1 MNPPEPAMPVV
12 PFNVNDANLRRD
24 FLGVTQFEALA
35 ALSAVTTPVWGAMS
49 AQQMVEHLLWA
60 VEMSTGTLDASC
72 LVPEMLRQRARGF
85 LAGDMHTPHHFG
97 HPLLSGGL
105 PALRFDSVALAID
118 ALRAETDRFLALW
131 RDTSDTA
138 FVHPVFGTLA
148 MDDWSRSHFK
158 HSFHHL
164 LQFGLIEEA
173 V

>member
-1 MNPPEPAMPVV
+1 MPVI
-12 PFNVNDANLRRD
+12 PFNVNDAHLRRE
-24 FLGVTQFEALA
+24 FLGITQFEALA
-35 ALSAVTTPVWGAMS
+35 ALTTAAAPAWGAMT

-60 VEMSTGTLDASC
+60 VEMSTGTIEAPC
-72 LVPEMLRQRARGF
+72 VVPEMLRQRARGF

-105 PALRFDSVALAID
+105 PALRFDSVASAVG
-118 ALRAETDRFLALW
+118 ALRAETDRFLVQW
-131 RDTSDTA
+131 RDDSDAA
-138 FVHPVFGTLA
+138 FTHPVFGTLA